1 MSRENIIHE
10 EKVDNNTHRLTF
22 ENKDGYRV
30 YEYKGASARAVRRGR
45 DPQGLTGGRLVQ
57 HTRENP
63 HE

>member
-1 MSRENIIHE
+1 MSKKNIVHE

-22 ENKDGYRV
+22 SNEDGFRI
-30 YEYKGASARAVRRGR
+30 YEFKGSAARAVRRGR

-57 HTRENP
+57 HTRDNP